1 VLVKNSV
8 LRAFA
13 TAQRIVNYIQGESHE
28 QFRIRIADLTTTA
41 AGLMK
46 YARKDAEKM
55 NEAIDLKSF
64 YASVECVEHERN
76 NQSTKHKH
84 KNNHQRAAQ
93 FAPFATLTGYDAV
106 IDETT
111 KLTDEKLELSDEQTE
126 FLNQQIQLLIE
137 RISEKQ
143 KWR

>member
-1 VLVKNSV
+1 MK
-8 LRAFA
+8 
-13 TAQRIVNYIQGESHE
+13 QYI
-28 QFRIRIADLTTTA
+28 
-41 AGLMK
+41 
-46 YARKDAEKM
+46 
-55 NEAIDLKSF
+55 AIDLKSF

-126 FLNQQIQLLIE
+126 FLNQQIQLLTE
-137 RISEKQ
+137 RLSEQPQVGITYFLPDDRKSGGEYVTVTGNVRRVDDFNREIVFTDGLTV
-143 KWR
+143 KIDDVWNIRIM